1 MQRKR
6 FFRWC
11 QGLLLIAALGP
22 SAASGKDP
30 DTDAAVQLG
39 ERFIDAFY
47 SWQAEN
53 LQVLMAESTDTTA
66 VLYYQGWAQAAH
78 YAIALRRPCEEL
90 GGEVVCAITV
100 TDDFGAAL
108 GYRATDTFR
117 LQIANQRITH
127 IAFSGDDPPIFT
139 ELQTWIQQQRPEVFT
154 GPCHNMFAGGHTPGE
169 CARAVAQAARDFV
182 NATTTR

>member
-66 VLYYQGWAQAAH
+66 VLYYQRLGASC
-78 YAIALRRPCEEL
+78 ALRNRAASTL
-90 GGEVVCAITV
+90 RGAWRRSGLR
-100 TDDFGAAL
+100 DYSDRRFWRRFGL
-108 GYRATDTFR
+108 SSNRH
-117 LQIANQRITH
+117 L
-127 IAFSGDDPPIFT
+127 P
-139 ELQTWIQQQRPEVFT
+139 
-154 GPCHNMFAGGHTPGE
+154 
-169 CARAVAQAARDFV
+169 VADC
-182 NATTTR
+182 